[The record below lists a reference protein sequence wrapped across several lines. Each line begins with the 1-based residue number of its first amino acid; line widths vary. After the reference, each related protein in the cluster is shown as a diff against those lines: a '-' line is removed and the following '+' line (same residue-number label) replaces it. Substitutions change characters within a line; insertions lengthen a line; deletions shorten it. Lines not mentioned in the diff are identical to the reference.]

1 MITMGYN
8 VLKAALAACLSL
20 ALLSSC
26 SKEHSDVE
34 EVQQEL
40 ATAFIS
46 FDAGFDVAEYVGD
59 DEEEMRAHVRYEG
72 SANKKGQAHPH
83 MTLTPNSGATTYPM
97 TLVFKNKTSGKSFR
111 QDVNVK
117 PNAAGRYEVEKLGL
131 PKATDAVLAANTGD
145 WYMLI
150 VLGGTFESNKLKF
163 SARDRMPLFNA
174 SKGILV
180 DNVYMST
187 AWTKLNLSNNGTEKI
202 FSVAEVG
209 GKKQDIKLKSRMM
222 TLLFRLESNQTNKNV
237 TFSGVGFSTD
247 NLSFSGEFDFA
258 NLDVTKLP
266 TYKAARG
273 SNVVSFYPTVVPTM
287 PANSNQATD
296 YLVATAVPLGDRSNI
311 RIYPYVSA
319 RLEWGAYADKLN
331 ARVKAG
337 AFAGINDVYVAS
349 PTFDHPIEAALTT
362 DGTRVYTTS
371 SQNANLAI
379 YNSTG
384 YTEEGTLR
392 TYALPTIEQ
401 MAVFVPGLRSPNKP
415 IPANVHPI
423 MDFGRK
429 EAWSG
434 TEKIAA
440 WSTDAA
446 EYLGDFKPGAGNIF
460 YATRFRD
467 KGSQPHPGKY
477 YSAYRYEKKGDDLH
491 ITVRELRLTP
501 KLTLN
506 DIAKE
511 SYWNSPV
518 LWNQREYKRII
529 SKGVYW
535 SSSTFTRDLVAKV
548 TNGLKIFTDQDLD
561 QSAAK
566 PNGAF
571 VTSEEF
577 PRFADNPKT
586 GNNTSGKSAIL
597 MTTQRV
603 P

>member
-8 VLKAALAACLSL
+8 VLKAALVACLSL

-34 EVQQEL
+34 ETEQEF
-40 ATAFIS
+40 ATTFIS
-46 FDAGFDVAEYVGD
+46 FDAGFDAAEYVGE
-59 DEEEMRAHVRYEG
+59 DEEEMRAHVRYQG
-72 SANKKGQAHPH
+72 SANKKGQPHPH

-111 QDVNVK
+111 QNVNVK
-117 PNAAGRYEVEKLGL
+117 PNAAGRYEVEKLSL
-131 PKATDAVLAANTGD
+131 PAATNAVLAANAGD

-163 SARDRMPLFNA
+163 NARDRMPLFNA

-187 AWTKLNLSNNGTEKI
+187 AWTKLNLSDNGTEKI

-222 TLLFRLESNQTNKNV
+222 TLLFRMQSNQTAKRV

-247 NLSFSGEFDFA
+247 KLSFSGEFDFA

-273 SNVVSFYPTVVPTM
+273 SNVASFYPTKAPTM
-287 PANSNQATD
+287 AANSRKPTD
-296 YLVATAVPLGDRSNI
+296 YLVATAVPLDDRANI

-331 ARVKAG
+331 AKVKAG
-337 AFAGINDVYVAS
+337 AFAGINDVYVVS
-349 PTFDHPIEAALTT
+349 PTFEHPIEAALTA
-362 DGTRVYTTS
+362 DGTRVYVTS

-384 YTEEGTLR
+384 YTEDGTLR

-415 IPANVHPI
+415 IPSNVHPI
-423 MDFGRK
+423 MDFERK

-434 TEKIAA
+434 TEKIAT
-440 WSTDAA
+440 WSTSPS
-446 EYLGDFKPGAGNIF
+446 EYIGDFKPGANNIF
-460 YATRFRD
+460 YATRLHDGTR
-467 KGSQPHPGKY
+467 GGGRY
-477 YSAYRYEKKGDDLH
+477 YSAYRYEKVGNELH
-491 ITVRELRLTP
+491 ITVRELKLTP
-501 KLTLN
+501 DLTLN

-511 SYWNSPV
+511 SYWESPL
-518 LWNQREYKRII
+518 LWNQREYKRTIP
-529 SKGVYW
+529 KGVYW
-535 SSSTFTRDLVAKV
+535 STSWSPRTALAKV
-548 TNGLKIFTDQDLD
+548 HHALKVFTDYSMYQLAHKDF
-561 QSAAK
+561 
-566 PNGAF
+566 GAF
-571 VTSEEF
+571 VGGEDF
-577 PRFADNPKT
+577 NQFADNPNLPKNKT
-586 GNNTSGKSAIL
+586 SKSSIL
-597 MTTQRV
+597 MTTQRE